1 MKSNSK
7 FVVSLLI
14 IGLSPLAALA
24 AGFTSETVVYKQA
37 ADRELHLYVEKPADW
52 KATDRRPAIV
62 FFFGG
67 GWVSGKPTQF
77 QPQSEYF
84 ATRGMVGVRVEYRL
98 VSKAEKEPPVI
109 CCQDA
114 KSAMRWVRAHA
125 AELGIDP
132 ERIAA
137 SGGSAGGHLAAFT
150 SMVAGMDDPADD
162 LKVSPKA
169 AALVLFNPVTDN
181 GPDGGYGQARIGD
194 RYREFS
200 PAHNITPGAPPT
212 IVFLGDKDEL
222 IAARVLE
229 RFQTNMANEG
239 VRCDLHIYGGQPHG
253 FFNKEPY
260 KSATLIKADKF
271 LASLGWI
278 KGEPTLSVPEIKPSV
293 SHTDKHGGADESVVK
308 LP

>member
-1 MKSNSK
+1 MKSNFK
-7 FVVSLLI
+7 FVVPLLM

-24 AGFTSETVVYKQA
+24 ADFTSETLVYKTA
-37 ADRELHLYVEKPADW
+37 GDRELHLYIEKPVDS

-67 GWVSGKPTQF
+67 GWVSGGPTQF

-98 VSKAEKEPPVI
+98 VSKAEKEAPVI

-125 AELGIDP
+125 AELGVDP

-150 SMVAGMDDPADD
+150 SMVAGMDDPTDD
-162 LKVSPKA
+162 LKISPKA
-169 AALVLFNPVTDN
+169 TALVLFNPVSDN

-200 PAHNITPGAPPT
+200 PAHNITPSAPPT

-222 IAARVLE
+222 IAMSVAQ
-229 RFQTNMANEG
+229 RFQANMARAG
-239 VRCDLHIYGGQPHG
+239 VRCDLHIYRGQPHA
-253 FFNKEPY
+253 FFNREPY
-260 KSATLIKADKF
+260 KSATLIEADKF
-271 LASLGWI
+271 LASLGWL
-278 KGEPTLSVPEIKPSV
+278 KGEPALIMPDLKANLSNNENPS
-293 SHTDKHGGADESVVK
+293 GADASARK
-308 LP
+308 